1 MTRSE
6 EFHRVV
12 KATHGVGCDATIHKS
27 HLEDGSA
34 GFDEPE
40 Q

>member
-1 MTRSE
+1 MTRRE
-6 EFHRVV
+6 EFQRVV
-12 KATHGVGCDATIHKS
+12 KARGGVGCDATIHKS